1 MPRSTLARAGLIA
14 AIIFLADRI
23 SKIWIIEAMDLRNRL
38 YIPVA
43 DPWLSFRMA
52 WNTGINFG
60 ILDMGDTGRWLL
72 IGVALAIITGL
83 IVWARKTRGWGA
95 AIGTGAIIGGA
106 VGNVWDRVQYGAVA
120 DFVNMSC
127 CGIRNPFS
135 FNIADA
141 AIFAGVAVLLLFSR
155 DGSAAPT
162 GRNGA

>member
-1 MPRSTLARAGLIA
+1 MPRSTLARAALIA
-14 AIIFLADRI
+14 ATIFVLDRI
-23 SKIWIIEAMDLRNRL
+23 SKVWVVEVLDLRSRL

-60 ILDMGDTGRWLL
+60 MLDAGDAGRWILV
-72 IGVALAIITGL
+72 GVALVIVAGL
-83 IVWARKTRGWGA
+83 IVWMRRAQGWAA

-106 VGNVWDRVQYGAVA
+106 IGNVWDRIQYGAVA
-120 DFVNMSC
+120 DFLNMSC

-141 AIFAGVAVLLLFSR
+141 AIFAGLAILVIFAR
-155 DGSAAPT
+155 DGAAAPT
-162 GRNGA
+162 GRDGT